1 MEITERWLN
10 KQGTCEAGVEAFLS
24 QKERNGKKVIYEKDT
39 GIRGGDYKM
48 KKENPVM
55 EYLRAQAR
63 GSENAKTQYDIAAGT
78 GLKTR
83 FVRIEIRRLRI
94 EEEVLIVSTPHAP
107 NSGYYLPVFPQ
118 DNGRVED
125 YLRRLRSKALHELQN
140 LRPQRRAFRKQVP
153 EQLELIAA

>member
-1 MEITERWLN
+1 ME
-10 KQGTCEAGVEAFLS
+10 
-24 QKERNGKKVIYEKDT
+24 
-39 GIRGGDYKM
+39 
-48 KKENPVM
+48 KENPVM

-94 EEEVLIVSTPHAP
+94 EEEVLIVSTPNAP
-107 NSGYYLPVFPQ
+107 NPGYYLPVFPQ
-118 DNGRVED
+118 DNGRAED

-140 LRPQRRAFRKQVP
+140 LRPQRRAFRKHVP